1 MLAASDLSYLLK
13 RTLLLLWACMPVC
26 CLVFVRIHKTSS
38 YKLLSYFRF
47 KRIPLSQNSVKILLP
62 DEPVFKRTAAA
73 LEDEVV
79 EVGAAGDGRDVEDAG
94 LLALI
99 LVPMLYLLHAL
110 RLLRSCDSL
119 VTLVLAENTFDL
131 SQIIL

>member
-1 MLAASDLSYLLK
+1 MSYQSACPTTHSLS
-13 RTLLLLWACMPVC
+13 VC
-26 CLVFVRIHKTSS
+26 LI
-38 YKLLSYFRF
+38 
-47 KRIPLSQNSVKILLP
+47 P
-62 DEPVFKRTAAA
+62 DEPVLCVVVGLLGAA

-79 EVGAAGDGRDVEDAG
+79 EVGAAGDAQDVEDAG

>member
-1 MLAASDLSYLLK
+1 MVVGLLG
-13 RTLLLLWACMPVC
+13 
-26 CLVFVRIHKTSS
+26 
-38 YKLLSYFRF
+38 
-47 KRIPLSQNSVKILLP
+47 
-62 DEPVFKRTAAA
+62 AA

-79 EVGAAGDGRDVEDAG
+79 EVGAAGDAQDVEDAG

-110 RLLRSCDSL
+110 RLLRSDSL

>member
-1 MLAASDLSYLLK
+1 MVVGLLG
-13 RTLLLLWACMPVC
+13 
-26 CLVFVRIHKTSS
+26 
-38 YKLLSYFRF
+38 
-47 KRIPLSQNSVKILLP
+47 
-62 DEPVFKRTAAA
+62 AA

-79 EVGAAGDGRDVEDAG
+79 AAAGHAQDVEDAG

>member
-1 MLAASDLSYLLK
+1 MLMSLSLIPISLSSE
-13 RTLLLLWACMPVC
+13 TLSPLVC
-26 CLVFVRIHKTSS
+26 
-38 YKLLSYFRF
+38 
-47 KRIPLSQNSVKILLP
+47 LLP
-62 DEPVFKRTAAA
+62 EEPPLLVVFGPLGAA

-79 EVGAAGDGRDVEDAG
+79 EVGAAGDGQDVEDAG